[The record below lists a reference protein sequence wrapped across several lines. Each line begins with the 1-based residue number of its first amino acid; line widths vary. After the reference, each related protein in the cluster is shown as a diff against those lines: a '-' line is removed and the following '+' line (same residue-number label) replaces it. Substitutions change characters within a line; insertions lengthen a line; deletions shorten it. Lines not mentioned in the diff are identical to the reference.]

1 MRLLISTK
9 VKSKLFKKHAVTEN
23 EIRECFL
30 NRERATLRDEREDH
44 QSDPPTLWI
53 IAKTDYLRELKLV
66 FMVTDKGVIL
76 KTAYE
81 PNQQEIQIYKS
92 KASFLPG

>member
-1 MRLLISTK
+1 VRLLISTK
-9 VKSKLFKKHAVTEN
+9 VKSKLFEKHAVTEN

-30 NRERATLRDEREDH
+30 NRERTALRDEREDH

-92 KASFLPG
+92 KASFLPR